1 MFLGHIQSTCMQNF
15 REILGAVSKAA
26 NYLKN
31 RLDKHWQNQEVL
43 YDNYRAEI
51 NVITGTGDIDK
62 RSINEEND
70 EPGEEDRIGPV
81 LGTNPK

>member
-1 MFLGHIQSTCMQNF
+1 MRI
-15 REILGAVSKAA
+15 SKIWNNLPEVVVTAPSI
-26 NYLKN
+26 NSFKN

-51 NVITGTGDIDK
+51 NVITGTGDTDK